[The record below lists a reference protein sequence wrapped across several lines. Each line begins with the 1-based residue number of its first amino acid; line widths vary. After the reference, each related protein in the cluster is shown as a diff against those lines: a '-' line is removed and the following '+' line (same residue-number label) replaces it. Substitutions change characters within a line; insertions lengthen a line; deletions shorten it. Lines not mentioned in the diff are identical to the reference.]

1 MSALGSLVVKLA
13 LEYAQFSQGLQSSE
27 QDVKQHAKRVQDA
40 YDNMAA
46 GVSARMDSLKGSI
59 LAAIGGAVSV
69 VGITSA
75 IAKIKQETIDAE
87 KEQTQLAAAIK
98 STGSAAGWS
107 IERLNAMADS
117 MEKTSTFSAGQINQA
132 QTRMLSY
139 AGVVGEQF
147 PRAMQA
153 VIDMSER
160 MGYEVTASAETIGK
174 ALDVPSEGLTALS
187 KQGFR
192 FTDAQKELVKQFER
206 TGQTAK
212 AQDIILQALESSY
225 GGAAKA
231 ARDTLGGSLTAVS
244 NTINSLM
251 TADSASLPGLRD
263 SVEGLNSTLNSD
275 DVRNGLQTLIGGLVD
290 VGSFAASSMAGIV
303 KLGQAVA
310 EYKGEIG
317 MALGMIAGA
326 ATAAGAMQVAAA
338 IGGIGGVAGAV
349 GKLAAAFGALTAVM
363 AANPAG
369 LALLG
374 VGAAVGGAVVLA
386 HDTER
391 QALAMERAA
400 EGREKWLRSQR
411 EQMQQL
417 VELDPGNANY
427 ARQLSAIGEELDK
440 VVAARNAAAAT
451 TANAA
456 DDLAESV
463 SGVSTAAASTGQ
475 ALGQSEDW
483 IRKYGTAA
491 QKAALEIEEWKRKLG
506 AAFTPEMQRQIEE
519 TYARQD
525 AGAKAGAQ
533 SAKQLQTAYD
543 NLLQSIAEKTSE
555 QQQELTSGEKLAES
569 DKIRIKF
576 NEDLKDSLKGLSDA
590 QRANVLAKIDSLA
603 ALEKENAAQKEFLR
617 IADLERTR
625 RVAIAA
631 AAEQTVSSLLESN
644 KTLREE
650 IELIGLNAEQQ
661 SQILTQRQLAII
673 LVKEQQ
679 LAEMERA
686 AALTGTMTREQI
698 ALQQEIELLRERLGL
713 TSMKESRD
721 ASAQAAAAS
730 VSEWEKG
737 VEQIGQSLTDQLMAG
752 GRSFGDYL
760 KNLARTLVFRPLI
773 MATVKMA
780 MNGAAG
786 ALGLNVG
793 EAKSGGAAM
802 GVVNNLGTWGA
813 GAQAMFGFMPGA
825 SAASLAGANAV
836 GLAGGD
842 AMGALIAGNGGWAG
856 VGSSFGA
863 ALTTALPWI
872 AGAVAIFSLLKG
884 GMFGSRGAN
893 HVGAAYST
901 TGADNDKA
909 AEMLFGRA
917 AGDWYDD
924 LTKRGNKDLGKQ
936 LGTTVE
942 ALSDVYKSL
951 AKYAGDSARD
961 IDIVAG
967 FASNPKYGD
976 EDSYGYFKLI
986 DKITG
991 EVLTSYTKRDGG
1003 LGNDPEKA
1011 WAQFVAD
1018 MGGALIG
1025 ELKKA
1030 DIPAWMRDSFE
1041 ELGDDITLE
1050 SFNAMLQKVQLTA
1063 SAIEGWTRNI
1073 TNFGELGDKAIAKL
1087 IKDMD
1092 GIENLIAGMDAFY
1105 TGFYSESERVEN
1117 AAKVLDKSLKD
1128 LKLEIDPRQGQAAKE
1143 QFRKLVEAAMAAGD
1157 VELLAKLLPL
1167 AQMFGEVA
1175 DAAGRVLDGLK
1186 DDRSKLEAEYLRA
1199 TGQTDKYREA
1209 LRRLATE
1216 GMSEAERA
1224 AWDYNEAL
1232 RAEIAA
1238 RDKQMDLERRW
1249 LELNGDT
1256 AELRRRE
1263 LEALDPSNR
1272 ALQERIWALE
1282 DAKAADAK
1290 ARANFEAAV
1299 SRERDYWSAIASSSQ
1314 EAIQALSGSIAS
1326 LRSNARDL
1334 QGMSDASAQ
1343 WVAAQGMVYVE
1354 SALAGVRNGKQ
1365 LSSYTELSE
1374 AIAAARGGISA
1385 GVYATQ
1391 FERERDALVL
1401 AGQLAD
1407 LADLGDEQLS
1417 VEERLFKNSQEQ
1429 IDRLDK
1435 TLAYWRDL
1443 LEGVDKQIDANLSV
1457 EAAIKKLESRLF
1469 PEKPAGTGN
1478 QPGKGGG
1485 LGSDV
1490 TPGSGSNLHGG
1501 NGNPDSEYKHVYTNP
1516 DGSAYYAPVTADD
1529 RVKRLNDL
1537 KDGYHSFDGTG
1548 DAAGL
1553 YSWAQ
1558 RVNATPQDLAELSGL
1573 KQSDWE
1579 TWLANQRMPS
1589 YDVGTNRVPYDMV
1602 AKIHKD
1608 EAIIPK
1614 AFNPW
1619 LGGYGILGSYA
1630 RNSNAAQT
1638 DERYSSRTDG
1648 LLERLI
1654 VGVDQLG
1661 QKMGVVGDEV
1671 AALAGSTDDV
1681 TEGGNAMRS
1690 EIMNVDA
1697 LAKALALAI
1706 RREMA

>member
-27 QDVKQHAKRVQDA
+27 QEVKQHAKRVQDA

-46 GVSARMDSLKGSI
+46 GVSSRMDSLKGSV
-59 LAAIGGAVSV
+59 LGAIGGAISV

-75 IAKIKQETIDAE
+75 ISKIKQETIDAE

-98 STGSAAGWS
+98 STGGAAGWS

-212 AQDIILQALESSY
+212 AQEIILQALESSY
-225 GGAAKA
+225 GGAAQA

-275 DVRNGLQTLIGGLVD
+275 DVRNGFQTLISGLID

-310 EYKGEIG
+310 EHKGEIG
-317 MALGMIAGA
+317 VVLGMIAGT
-326 ATAAGAMQVAAA
+326 ATAAGALQVASA
-338 IGGIGGVAGAV
+338 IGAAGGVWGALNKVRGAV
-349 GKLAAAFGALTAVM
+349 VALSLVL
-363 AANPAG
+363 AANPATLVLLG
-369 LALLG
+369 IGAATGAAIASNMGDPVGDRLSKEIEFQTERLAQAEALLARAG
-374 VGAAVGGAVVLA
+374 GPKGQMTAKLEERIAGIKSHLDVLRTAAGAAKPAVEDVA
-386 HDTER
+386 TE
-391 QALAMERAA
+391 
-400 EGREKWLRSQR
+400 
-411 EQMQQL
+411 
-417 VELDPGNANY
+417 
-427 ARQLSAIGEELDK
+427 
-440 VVAARNAAAAT
+440 VAGVAAAA
-451 TANAA
+451 N
-456 DDLAESV
+456 
-463 SGVSTAAASTGQ
+463 STQ
-475 ALGQSEDW
+475 VPLGQSEDW
-483 IRKYGTAA
+483 IKKYGTAA
-491 QKAALEIEEWKRKLG
+491 QKAALEVEEWKRKLG
-506 AAFTPEMQRQIEE
+506 SAFTPEMQRQVEE
-519 TYARQD
+519 TYAKQD
-525 AGAKAGAQ
+525 AGAKASAQ

-555 QQQELTSGEKLAES
+555 QQQELTSGEKLADS

-576 NEDLKDSLKGLSDA
+576 NEDLKESLKGLTAA
-590 QRANVLAKIDSLA
+590 QRANVLARIDTLA
-603 ALEKENAAQKEFLR
+603 KLEKENEAAQKARKLAEEERKYRQEWFGAKAR
-617 IADLERTR
+617 TIEELE
-625 RVAIAA
+625 AG
-631 AAEQTVSSLLESN
+631 N
-644 KTLREE
+644 KSLREE
-650 IELIGLNAEQQ
+650 IELIGLSADQQ
-661 SQILTQRQLAII
+661 RIVLEQRQLAII
-673 LVKEQQ
+673 LSKEQQ
-679 LAEMERA
+679 LAEMERVA
-686 AALTGTMTREQI
+686 SLTGTMTAEH
-698 ALQQEIELLRERLGL
+698 ALLKQEIELLRERLGL

-901 TGADNDKA
+901 TGVDNDKA

-1299 SRERDYWSAIASSSQ
+1299 SRERDYWGAIASSSQ

-1630 RNSNAAQT
+1630 RNSNVAQT

>member
-1 MSALGSLVVKLA
+1 MSALGSLVVELA

-27 QDVKQHAKRVQDA
+27 QEVKQHAKRVQDA

-46 GVSARMDSLKGSI
+46 GVSSRMDSLKGSI
-59 LAAIGGAVSV
+59 LGAIGGAISV

-75 IAKIKQETIDAE
+75 ISKIKQETIDAE

-98 STGSAAGWS
+98 STGGAAGWS
-107 IERLNAMADS
+107 IERLNATADS

-212 AQDIILQALESSY
+212 AQEIILQALESSY
-225 GGAAKA
+225 GGAAQA
-231 ARDTLGGSLTAVS
+231 ARDTLGGSLTAVG

-275 DVRNGLQTLIGGLVD
+275 DVRNGFQTLISGLID

-310 EYKGEIG
+310 EHKGEIG
-317 MALGMIAGA
+317 VVLGMIAGT
-326 ATAAGAMQVAAA
+326 ATAAGALQVANA
-338 IGGIGGVAGAV
+338 IGAAGGVW
-349 GKLAAAFGALTAVM
+349 GALTKVRGAVIALSLAL
-363 AANPAG
+363 AANPATLVLLG
-369 LALLG
+369 IGAATGAAIASNLGDPVGDRLSKEIEFQTERLAQAEALLARAG
-374 VGAAVGGAVVLA
+374 GPKGQMTAKLEERIAGIKSHLDVLRTAAGAAKPAVEDVA
-386 HDTER
+386 TE
-391 QALAMERAA
+391 
-400 EGREKWLRSQR
+400 
-411 EQMQQL
+411 
-417 VELDPGNANY
+417 
-427 ARQLSAIGEELDK
+427 
-440 VVAARNAAAAT
+440 VAGVAAAA
-451 TANAA
+451 N
-456 DDLAESV
+456 
-463 SGVSTAAASTGQ
+463 STQ
-475 ALGQSEDW
+475 VPLGQSEDW
-483 IRKYGTAA
+483 IKKYGTAA
-491 QKAALEIEEWKRKLG
+491 QKAALEVEEWKRKLG
-506 AAFTPEMQRQIEE
+506 SAFTPEMQRQVEE
-519 TYARQD
+519 TYAKQD
-525 AGAKAGAQ
+525 AGAKASAQ

-543 NLLQSIAEKTSE
+543 NLLQSIAEKVGE
-555 QQQELTSGEKLAES
+555 QQQELKSGEKLAES
-569 DKIRIKF
+569 DKVRIKF
-576 NEDLKDSLKGLSDA
+576 NEDLKDSLKGLSEA

-603 ALEKENAAQKEFLR
+603 ALEKENKAQKEFLR
-617 IADLERTR
+617 IAELERMR
-625 RVAIAA
+625 RLAIAA
-631 AAEQTVSSLLESN
+631 AAEQTVASLLESN

-713 TSMKESRD
+713 TSLKESRET
-721 ASAQAAAAS
+721 SAQAAAAS
-730 VSEWEKG
+730 VSEWQKG
-737 VEQIGQSLTDQLMAG
+737 VEQIGQSLSDQLMAG

-773 MATVKMA
+773 MATVQLA
-780 MNGAAG
+780 MNSAAG
-786 ALGLNVG
+786 ALGLDLG
-793 EAKSGGAAM
+793 GKQSGGAGM
-802 GVVNNLGTWGA
+802 GVLNNLGTLGA
-813 GAQAMFGFMPGA
+813 GAQAMWGFMPGA
-825 SAASLAGANAV
+825 SVASLAGANAV

-1209 LRRLATE
+1209 LRKLATE

-1238 RDKQMDLERRW
+1238 RDKQADLERRW
-1249 LELNGDT
+1249 LELTGDT

-1263 LEALDPSNR
+1263 LAALDPSNR

-1282 DAKAADAK
+1282 DAKAADTK

-1334 QGMSDASAQ
+1334 RGISEASGQ
-1343 WVAAQGMVYVE
+1343 WVAAQGMLYVE
-1354 SALAGVRNGKQ
+1354 AALAGVRSGKK
-1365 LSSYTELSE
+1365 LSSYNELGE
-1374 AIAAARGGISA
+1374 AVTAARGGISA

-1417 VEERLFKNSQEQ
+1417 VEERLLKNSQEQ

-1443 LEGVDKQIDANLSV
+1443 LEGNEKQIDATLSV
-1457 EAAIKKLESRLF
+1457 EAAIKGLEARMF
-1469 PEKPAGTGN
+1469 PESPA
-1478 QPGKGGG
+1478 
-1485 LGSDV
+1485 
-1490 TPGSGSNLHGG
+1490 GSGSGSSGG
-1501 NGNPDSEYKHVYTNP
+1501 KGPQPSWGSGGGGFQPADTGKYKTPTAILSGGAVIYDYADLDYERRL
-1516 DGSAYYAPVTADD
+1516 DGLAPTFN
-1529 RVKRLNDL
+1529 KWS
-1537 KDGYHSFDGTG
+1537 GSG
-1548 DAAGL
+1548 DFAGL
-1553 YSWAQ
+1553 
-1558 RVNATPQDLAELSGL
+1558 ATDFQKAGGTAQDLAYLYGFSVNDVNAALDRAGIP
-1573 KQSDWE
+1573 
-1579 TWLANQRMPS
+1579 RF
-1589 YDVGTNRVPYDMV
+1589 DVGTNYVPGDML
-1602 AKIHKD
+1602 AQIHEG
-1608 EAIIPK
+1608 EAIVPK

-1619 LGGYGILGSYA
+1619 AGGFQRPRGGEGPGRSVA
-1630 RNSNAAQT
+1630 
-1638 DERYSSRTDG
+1638 
-1648 LLERLI
+1648 LLERLLL
-1654 VGVDQLG
+1654 VVDRLTSHVSEISVSVSAMQGL
-1661 QKMGVVGDEV
+1661 
-1671 AALAGSTDDV
+1671 TDDV
-1681 TEGGNAMRS
+1681 TEGGNATRT
-1690 EIMNVDA
+1690 EIMNVSA
-1697 LAKALALAI
+1697 LAQAI
-1706 RREMA
+1706 AKEIA

>member
-27 QDVKQHAKRVQDA
+27 QEVKQHAKRVQDA
-40 YDNMAA
+40 YANMAA

-59 LAAIGGAVSV
+59 LAAIGGAISV

-98 STGSAAGWS
+98 STGGAAGWS

-231 ARDTLGGSLTAVS
+231 ARETLGGSLTAVG

-251 TADSASLPGLRD
+251 TADSASLPGLRE

-275 DVRNGLQTLIGGLVD
+275 DVRNGFQTLISGLID
-290 VGSFAASSMAGIV
+290 VGSFAATSMAGIV

-310 EYKGEIG
+310 EHKGEIG
-317 MALGMIAGA
+317 VVLGMIAGT
-326 ATAAGAMQVAAA
+326 ATAAGALQVASA
-338 IGGIGGVAGAV
+338 IGAAGGVW
-349 GKLAAAFGALTAVM
+349 GALTKVRGAVIALSLAL
-363 AANPAG
+363 AANPATLVLLG
-369 LALLG
+369 IGAATGAAIASNLGDPVGDRLSKEIEFQTERLVQAEALLARAG
-374 VGAAVGGAVVLA
+374 GPKGQMTAKLEERIAGIKSHLDVLRTAAGAAKPAVEDVA
-386 HDTER
+386 TE
-391 QALAMERAA
+391 
-400 EGREKWLRSQR
+400 
-411 EQMQQL
+411 
-417 VELDPGNANY
+417 
-427 ARQLSAIGEELDK
+427 
-440 VVAARNAAAAT
+440 VAGVAAAA
-451 TANAA
+451 N
-456 DDLAESV
+456 
-463 SGVSTAAASTGQ
+463 STRVP
-475 ALGQSEDW
+475 LGQSEDW
-483 IRKYGTAA
+483 IKKYGTAA
-491 QKAALEIEEWKRKLG
+491 QKAALEVEEWKRKLG
-506 AAFTPEMQRQIEE
+506 SAFTPEMQRQVEE
-519 TYARQD
+519 TYAKQD
-525 AGAKAGAQ
+525 AGAKASAQ

-543 NLLQSIAEKTSE
+543 NLLQSIAEKASE

-590 QRANVLAKIDSLA
+590 QRANVLAQIDSLA
-603 ALEKENAAQKEFLR
+603 TLEKQNEAAKKARKLAEEERKYRQEWLGVQAKTVEE
-617 IADLERTR
+617 LE
-625 RVAIAA
+625 AG
-631 AAEQTVSSLLESN
+631 N

-650 IELIGLNAEQQ
+650 IELIGLSADQQ
-661 SQILTQRQLAII
+661 RIVLEQRQLAII
-673 LVKEQQ
+673 LSKEQQ
-679 LAEMERA
+679 LAEMERVA
-686 AALTGTMTREQI
+686 SLTGTMTAEH
-698 ALQQEIELLRERLGL
+698 ALLKQEIELLRERLAL
-713 TSMKESRD
+713 TSDKAGKE
-721 ASAQAAAAS
+721 ASATAAAAS
-730 VSEWEKG
+730 VTEWQKG
-737 VEQIGQSLTDQLMAG
+737 VDQIGQSLTDQLMAG

-760 KNLARTLVFRPLI
+760 KNLARTLILRPLI
-773 MATVKMA
+773 MPMVQPV
-780 MNGAAG
+780 AAY
-786 ALGLNVG
+786 AANMLGLSDG
-793 EAKSGGAAM
+793 GGAKGNALAGVKSLADIWSSFSGGSSGFVAS
-802 GVVNNLGTWGA
+802 GVIGLGKL
-813 GAQAMFGFMPGA
+813 M
-825 SAASLAGANAV
+825 
-836 GLAGGD
+836 
-842 AMGALIAGNGGWAG
+842 
-856 VGSSFGA
+856 GSSFLGELGAGIAAGGQLGIGGVASLWGSASGTTAAGMGLGA
-863 ALTTALPWI
+863 ALPYIGA
-872 AGAVAIFSLLKG
+872 AVAVFALLKSG
-884 GMFGSRGAN
+884 IFGSRGPN
-893 HVGAAYST
+893 HSGGAYST
-901 TGADNDKA
+901 RTEDWDEATKQALGKDAWGNS
-909 AEMLFGRA
+909 L
-917 AGDWYDD
+917 GDF
-924 LTKRGNKDLGKQ
+924 TKRGNKELGEQ
-936 LGTTVE
+936 LGTTVKAMAE
-942 ALSDVYKSL
+942 VYKSL
-951 AKYAGDSARD
+951 AKYASGNVREVD
-961 IDIVAG
+961 IAAG
-967 FASNPKYGD
+967 FATNPKYGD
-976 EDSYGYFKLI
+976 EDAHGYFQII
-986 DKITG
+986 DKVTG
-991 EVLTSYTKRDGG
+991 EVLKSYKNRD
-1003 LGNDPEKA
+1003 LGKDPEKA
-1011 WAQFVAD
+1011 FAQFVAD
-1018 MGGALIG
+1018 MGGALVG

-1030 DIPAWMRDSFE
+1030 DLPAWMRDVFD
-1041 ELGDDITLE
+1041 ELGDDITLD
-1050 SFNAMLQKVQLTA
+1050 SFNEMLQKIQLTA
-1063 SAIEGWTRNI
+1063 TAVEGWTNNI
-1073 TNFGELGDKAIAKL
+1073 VNFGEMGDKAIAKL
-1087 IKDMD
+1087 IKEMG
-1092 GIENLIAGMDAFY
+1092 GIEQAIAGIDGFYAGFY
-1105 TGFYSESERVEN
+1105 TESERVEN

-1128 LKLEIDPRQGQAAKE
+1128 LKLDIDPRQGQAAKE
-1143 QFRKLVEAAMAAGD
+1143 QFRKLIEAAMAAGD

-1209 LRRLATE
+1209 LRKLATE

-1238 RDKQMDLERRW
+1238 RDKQADLERRW
-1249 LELNGDT
+1249 LELTGDT

-1282 DAKAADAK
+1282 DAKNAETK

-1354 SALAGVRNGKQ
+1354 SALAGVRNGKK
-1365 LSSYTELSE
+1365 LSSYNELSE
-1374 AIAAARGGISA
+1374 AITAARGGISG

-1407 LADLGDEQLS
+1407 LADLGDEQLG

-1443 LEGVDKQIDANLSV
+1443 LEGNEKQIDVMLSV
-1457 EAAIKKLESRLF
+1457 EAAIKGLEALLF
-1469 PEKPAGTGN
+1469 PEKSPT
-1478 QPGKGGG
+1478 PGGVGSGGKTPTPDWGGG
-1485 LGSDV
+1485 GGGFEPANNGKYK
-1490 TPGSGSNLHGG
+1490 TPTAILSGGAVIY
-1501 NGNPDSEYKHVYTNP
+1501 D
-1516 DGSAYYAPVTADD
+1516 YADLDYERRLDD
-1529 RVKRLNDL
+1529 LAPTFNKW
-1537 KDGYHSFDGTG
+1537 SGTG
-1548 DAAGL
+1548 DFAGL
-1553 YSWAQ
+1553 
-1558 RVNATPQDLAELSGL
+1558 ATDFQKAGGTAQDLAYLYGFSVNDVNAALDRAGIP
-1573 KQSDWE
+1573 
-1579 TWLANQRMPS
+1579 RF
-1589 YDVGTNRVPYDMV
+1589 DVGTNYVPGDML
-1602 AKIHKD
+1602 AQIHEG
-1608 EAIIPK
+1608 EAIVPK

-1619 LGGYGILGSYA
+1619 AGGFQRPRGEDSGRSVA
-1630 RNSNAAQT
+1630 
-1638 DERYSSRTDG
+1638 
-1648 LLERLI
+1648 LLERLLL
-1654 VGVDQLG
+1654 VVDRLTSHVSEISVSVSAMQEL
-1661 QKMGVVGDEV
+1661 
-1671 AALAGSTDDV
+1671 TDDV
-1681 TEGGNAMRS
+1681 TEGGNATRT
-1690 EIMNVDA
+1690 EIMNVSA
-1697 LAKALALAI
+1697 LAQAI
-1706 RREMA
+1706 AKEIA